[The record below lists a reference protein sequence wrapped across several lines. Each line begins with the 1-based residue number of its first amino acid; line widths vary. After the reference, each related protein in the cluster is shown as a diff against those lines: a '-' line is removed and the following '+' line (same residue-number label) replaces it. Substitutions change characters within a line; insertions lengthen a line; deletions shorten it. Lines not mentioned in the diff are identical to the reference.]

1 MIITFKY
8 DNKEYTHQ
16 VRNNVIKIY
25 EVPKEYSSD
34 CLYISDYKI
43 DGVEPMPSSD
53 SIKTKLLYHA
63 VFKKSYNIVKLNE
76 LEEVVYA

>member
-8 DNKEYTHQ
+8 KNDTYTHQ
-16 VRNNVIKIY
+16 LKNNVIKIY

-34 CLYISDYKI
+34 ELYIADYKVDAI
-43 DGVEPMPSSD
+43 EPLPSSD
-53 SIKTKLLYHA
+53 STKTKLLFYGI
-63 VFKKSYNIVKLNE
+63 FKKTYNIVKMNE